1 MLRKLMAT
9 QPRREI
15 SMPTA
20 AFRVAASFAF
30 VAAAV
35 LSGDTALAA
44 QPVERLS
51 ALAVDMSNMSGTRNT
66 GTVDIVIDRW
76 TTDEERD
83 QLRAALRE
91 GGADGL
97 LKALKKVKEVGR
109 ISSEGSLGYP
119 LRFARQAASPSGGRR
134 ILLGTDR
141 LISFLELRDQPRTVD
156 YPFMVID
163 IRMDASG
170 KGEGKLMPLAR
181 VTEDRDHIVEI
192 ENYASEPVRLTAVRS
207 RK

>member
-1 MLRKLMAT
+1 M
-9 QPRREI
+9 RR
-15 SMPTA
+15 A
-20 AFRVAASFAF
+20 GVCVALS
-30 VAAAV
+30 VALVGAAV
-35 LSGDTALAA
+35 LSRGTALAA
-44 QPVERLS
+44 NPVERLS
-51 ALAVDMSNMSGTRNT
+51 ALAVDTSNMSGARNT

-76 TTDEERD
+76 STDEERD

-97 LKALKKVKEVGR
+97 LKALQKVKEVGR
-109 ISSEGSLGYP
+109 ISSGGSLGYP
-119 LRFARQAASPSGGRR
+119 LRFARQTTSPSGGRR

-163 IRMDASG
+163 IRLDASG

-181 VTEDRDHIVEI
+181 VTEDTDHIVEI

>member
-1 MLRKLMAT
+1 MAL
-9 QPRREI
+9 
-15 SMPTA
+15 SL
-20 AFRVAASFAF
+20 AF
-30 VAAAV
+30 V
-35 LSGDTALAA
+35 GTALLSRGTVHAA
-44 QPVERLS
+44 NPVERLS
-51 ALAVDMSNMSGTRNT
+51 ALAVDTSNMSGARNT

-76 TTDEERD
+76 STDEERD

-97 LKALKKVKEVGR
+97 LKALQKVKEVGR
-109 ISSEGSLGYP
+109 ISSGSSLGYP
-119 LRFARQAASPSGGRR
+119 LRFARQTTSPSGGRR

-141 LISFLELRDQPRTVD
+141 LVSFLELRDQPRTVD

-163 IRMDASG
+163 LRLDASG